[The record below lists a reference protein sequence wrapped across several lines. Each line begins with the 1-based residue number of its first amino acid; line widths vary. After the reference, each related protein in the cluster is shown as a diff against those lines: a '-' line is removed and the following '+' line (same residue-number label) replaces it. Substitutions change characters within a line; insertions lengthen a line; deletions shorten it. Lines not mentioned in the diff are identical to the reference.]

1 MEKTLKV
8 IFVLTLVALALGDLG
23 RIQFENGIA
32 ITGYDGGVGI
42 LVLAWF
48 ISLKRKKEIASNVLL
63 KPILIFACIAALSL
77 LINFRFLSLSDFS
90 VSLLYVVRWIFYAGI
105 YFVVNSFDSGFK
117 RRIPL
122 IMIFISFIFVVVPGY
137 IQYFFYPDLR
147 NLYYLGWDEHL
158 YRMFSSFLDPNFAA
172 VVFSLLLILI
182 LAMRLGRIGF
192 LLAGL
197 TFVALLLTYSRG
209 GYVMFFT
216 SILVLSFLLNK
227 KRYIFVLLLS
237 LILGIVLIPKNLEGE
252 GVKLLRSASVL
263 SRIESSRNAIK
274 IFSDNPILG
283 VGFNAYRYA
292 QYRYGFLKGENWRVS
307 HSGAGANNSFL
318 SVLATAGIVGFLSY
332 LYLWFC
338 ILKRAYQGYP
348 KSVVSVVVIASAMGL
363 FLNAFFINILFFPF
377 IMAWMW
383 TLLGLTE
390 NS

>member
-1 MEKTLKV
+1 MEKALKI
-8 IFVLTLVALALGDLG
+8 IFVLTLIALALGDLG
-23 RIQFENGIA
+23 RIQFENGVA
-32 ITGYDGGVGI
+32 ITSYDVMVGL
-42 LVLAWF
+42 LVLFGLGFVKW
-48 ISLKRKKEIASNVLL
+48 KNVFSDTLF
-63 KPILIFACIAALSL
+63 KPIIIFAGFAFISL
-77 LINFRFLSLSDFS
+77 LINSRVLSLPDLF
-90 VSLLYVVRWIFYAGI
+90 VSALYLLRWIFYAGI
-105 YFVVNSFDSGFK
+105 YFVVGNFDSGFK
-117 RRIPL
+117 KRIPL
-122 IMIFISFIFVVVPGY
+122 IMIFISFIFIVIPGY

-182 LAMRLGRIGF
+182 LAMRLGKIGF

-197 TFVALLLTYSRG
+197 TFIALLLTYSRG
-209 GYVMFFT
+209 GYVMFFAG
-216 SILVLSFLLNK
+216 ILALSFLLNK
-227 KRYIFVLLLS
+227 KRYILALLVS
-237 LILGIVLIPKNLEGE
+237 LILGIALIPKNLEGE
-252 GVKLLRSASVL
+252 GVKLLRSASIL
-263 SRIESSRNAIK
+263 SRIESSRDAIK

-318 SVLATAGIVGFLSY
+318 SVLATTGIAGFLSY

-348 KSVVSVVVIASAMGL
+348 KSVVSAVVIASALGL